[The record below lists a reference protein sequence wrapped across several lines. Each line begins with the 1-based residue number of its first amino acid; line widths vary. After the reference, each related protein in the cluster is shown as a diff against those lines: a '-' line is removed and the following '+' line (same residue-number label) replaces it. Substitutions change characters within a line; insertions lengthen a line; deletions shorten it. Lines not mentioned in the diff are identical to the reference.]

1 MRKTHSSAL
10 LIFTLAK
17 MSVSTLF
24 LSLST
29 INNSR
34 LGFANIMILVASDL
48 DAPSTFGVSDKYRV
62 FELETPFAR
71 TNIN

>member
-1 MRKTHSSAL
+1 
-10 LIFTLAK
+10 
-17 MSVSTLF
+17 MSVSTFFF
-24 LSLST
+24 LYMSPIDT
-29 INNSR
+29 SR

-48 DAPSTFGVSDKYRV
+48 DAPNTQGISDKYRV